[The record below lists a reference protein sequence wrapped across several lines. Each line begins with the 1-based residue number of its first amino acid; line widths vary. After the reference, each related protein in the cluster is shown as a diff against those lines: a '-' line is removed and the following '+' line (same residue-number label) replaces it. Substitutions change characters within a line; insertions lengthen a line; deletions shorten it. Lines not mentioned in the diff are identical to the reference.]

1 MVVSTQVKALEELI
15 IPKSIPLVLPEIRIG
30 IEVTLI
36 DSLTHVSEV
45 FSTLNLILKDTP
57 ITKRP

>member
-15 IPKSIPLVLPEIRIG
+15 IPKSIPLVLPKIRIG